1 MTNSEQKTI
10 DSLYKSVQDLRSE
23 NLKFR
28 EDVKMQV
35 EAIAGRVEQKHIP
48 VSLEDEIVLATKNAM
63 SDAIKKALSD
73 GYNSPLTK
81 YANNVIAKYQTSI
94 ESIFDKIIQE
104 GIASD
109 EFKVRVREVLLQK
122 IAKTVIS
129 GIDGSVDKTIN
140 LMKQDAIFRSRLT
153 LSVNGLVDEFLKQN
167 K

>member
-1 MTNSEQKTI
+1 MTNNEQKSI
-10 DSLYKSVQDLRSE
+10 DNLCKVVQELRSE
-23 NLKFR
+23 NTKFR
-28 EDVKMQV
+28 EDVKIQV
-35 EAIAGRVEQKHIP
+35 DAIAGKVEQKHIP
-48 VSLEDEIVLATKNAM
+48 VSLEDEIVSATKNAM
-63 SDAIKKALSD
+63 SDAIKKALGDS
-73 GYNSPLTK
+73 YNSPLTK

-94 ESIFDKIIQE
+94 EGIFDKIIQE

-109 EFKVRVREVLLQK
+109 EFKVRVREVLLHK